1 MNAGGVPNTC
11 KSSGGNSLRGGVPS
25 GGRVSNTWVTC
36 PPEGD
41 NQGKPWL
48 IPHTLHQ
55 RKLVEERGVCPA
67 GGGARGP
74 SGSWWGNGP
83 PSRRRVAGLR
93 GWSATGALR
102 HGPHSYGRQQ
112 WGILD
117 NGGNPDPATPR
128 AGRSP
133 SGCKPLWRGKNKV
146 GRECPTDDG
155 TPLESPG

>member
-11 KSSGGNSLRGGVPS
+11 KSCGETPFGEDPS

-36 PPEGD
+36 PSEGD

-48 IPHTLHQ
+48 ILHTLRPH
-55 RKLVEERGVCPA
+55 KWAEERGVCPA
-67 GGGARGP
+67 EGGARGP
-74 SGSWWGNGP
+74 SGSWWGKSP
-83 PSRRRVAGLR
+83 PSLRRVAGLR

-128 AGRSP
+128 AG
-133 SGCKPLWRGKNKV
+133 
-146 GRECPTDDG
+146 
-155 TPLESPG
+155 